1 MQNFIKTV
9 VLKQFEMG
17 KTVEILG
24 IFLVFL
30 FGMKIANVLNNNILL
45 NIGGIYLCLNQKNL
59 LIF

>member
-45 NIGGIYLCLNQKNL
+45 NIGGIYLCLNQKNF

>member
-30 FGMKIANVLNNNILL
+30 FGTKIANVLNNNILL
-45 NIGGIYLCLNQKNL
+45 NIGGIYLCLNQKNF

>member
-30 FGMKIANVLNNNILL
+30 FGTKIANVLNNNILL